1 MARMTGFVFQ
11 DKYLKRLEKLSDQ
24 EVGRLVRALATY
36 HASGE
41 EPELKGRECGYF
53 DFIRAD
59 IDEIELAYQ
68 NKCKNMKRGNCE
80 QKTAIDSN
88 CTQLQ
93 TIAPDCDQLRT
104 NINININKKEK
115 DINNNDSARAHEED
129 TPFGAVTVDPLII
142 KIQQELNGLTDTHY
156 RELDGY
162 RDELPDDLISYAI
175 DSAVGNGVRN
185 WNYVRAILQGYV
197 RDHVHTVGEAKAKDE
212 ERSKQ
217 KAQKASD
224 KPAGKVVSAQR
235 YTQRPYDEKE
245 LEDQLGVFDIFKKGA
260 S

>member
-59 IDEIELAYQ
+59 IDEIEQRYTAKCET
-68 NKCKNMKRGNCE
+68 NKNNR
-80 QKTAIDSN
+80 Q
-88 CTQLQ
+88 
-93 TIAPDCDQLRT
+93 RT
-104 NINININKKEK
+104 STSDNDRQRTSMDVNKIKIKEKENINI
-115 DINNNDSARAHEED
+115 INNNDSARAHEED

-162 RDELPDDLISYAI
+162 RDELSDDLIGYAI

-197 RDHVHTVGEAKAKDE
+197 RDHVRTVGEAKAKDE

-235 YTQRPYDEKE
+235 YTQREYDEKE
-245 LEDQLGVFDIFKKGA
+245 LEDRLGVNDIFSADWKGV

>member
-68 NKCKNMKRGNCE
+68 NKCKNMKRGNGE

-93 TIAPDCDQLRT
+93 SIAPDCDQLRT

-129 TPFGAVTVDPLII
+129 TPFGAVAVDPLII

-156 RELDGY
+156 QELDGY
-162 RDELPDDLISYAI
+162 RNEMPDDLISYAI

-185 WNYVRAILQGYV
+185 WAYVRAILQGYV
-197 RDHVHTVGEAKAKDE
+197 RDHVRTVGEAKEKDE
-212 ERSKQ
+212 KRKQ
-217 KAQKASD
+217 EKKAPQRQ
-224 KPAGKVVSAQR
+224 GKVVSAQN
-235 YTQRPYDEKE
+235 YTQREYDEKD
-245 LEDQLGVFDIFKKGA
+245 LEERLGVNDIFRGA